1 MIIEDRSINDLI
13 MKLSVRKNIGL
24 DAAKRNTDALV
35 EYTVTKPSQ
44 KFEDIGLDCN

>member
-24 DAAKRNTDALV
+24 DAAKRNKDALV
-35 EYTVTKPSQ
+35 EYAVQ
-44 KFEDIGLDCN
+44 KQGKSLKILD